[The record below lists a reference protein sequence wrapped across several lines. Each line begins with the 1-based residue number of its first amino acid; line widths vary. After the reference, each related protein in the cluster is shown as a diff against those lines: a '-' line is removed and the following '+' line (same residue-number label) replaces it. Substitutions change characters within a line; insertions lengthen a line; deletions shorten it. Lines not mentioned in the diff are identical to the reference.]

1 MGGLGLVLG
10 ICAGVVTTYEHY
22 IFLEII
28 YVNHIII
35 IKKRGR
41 LQGNLNIVDHCRT
54 LGVGSTALCMMRRRV
69 WSFEVCDGTCSW
81 WCWG

>member
-41 LQGNLNIVDHCRT
+41 LQGNLN
-54 LGVGSTALCMMRRRV
+54 L
-69 WSFEVCDGTCSW
+69 
-81 WCWG
+81 